1 MNKTSISQFVK
12 KYTLMIALAV
22 VILIFSILT
31 SGSILNP
38 QNINNLI
45 SQNAYVIILAVGM
58 LMTILTGG
66 NVDLSVGSIV
76 AMIGA
81 VAGKMMVTKGM
92 NIFLTM
98 FVCLFLGVVI
108 GMLQG
113 FIIAYIKVP
122 PFIATLGGMMIWRG
136 VALIILDGFTIS
148 PYPDTYLKIFNSYLP
163 NIFKSYEKLDL
174 TCLLIGIVGVIA
186 FAITKIGTYQKE
198 KKQTVKTT
206 TLAGTI
212 GSILII
218 GLIGMFVTYKLA
230 IYRGLPMILIY
241 ILIIIAIYHYYTSK
255 TVAGRYLYAVGG
267 NEKAAKLSGIDTE
280 RVYFKAYTNMGFLS
294 GLAALVVVAR
304 FNAASPTAGTGYEMD
319 AIASVFLGGASAYGG
334 TGSVIGAVI
343 GALFMGVLNNGMS
356 IMGIDANWQRVVKGT
371 VLLAAV
377 IFDVTSKRKKS

>member
-1 MNKTSISQFVK
+1 MNKTSVSQFIK
-12 KYTLMIALAV
+12 KYTLMIALGAV
-22 VILIFSILT
+22 VLIFAILT
-31 SGSILNP
+31 EGSILNP

-66 NVDLSVGSIV
+66 NVDLSVGSVV

-81 VAGKMMVTKGM
+81 VTGTLMVTNGM
-92 NIFLTM
+92 NIYLTM
-98 FVCLFLGVVI
+98 AISLGLGVLVGAI
-108 GMLQG
+108 QG

-148 PYPDTYLKIFNSYLP
+148 PYPDQYLNIFNSYFP
-163 NIFKSYEKLDL
+163 NFLGGPEGLDL
-174 TCLLIGIVGVIA
+174 TCLVIGIIGVA
-186 FAITKIGTYQKE
+186 VFAVLRYRTYAKE
-198 KKQTVKTT
+198 KNQTVKTT
-206 TLAGTI
+206 TLGGTI
-212 GSILII
+212 GSIVVVAAV
-218 GLIGMFVTYKLA
+218 GLYVTYKLA
-230 IYRGLPMILIY
+230 SYRGLPMILIY
-241 ILIIIAIYHYYTSK
+241 LFIIIAIYHYYTAK
-255 TVAGRYLYAVGG
+255 TVSGRYLYAVGG

-280 RVYFKAYTNMGFLS
+280 KVYFKAYTNMGFLS

-334 TGSVIGAVI
+334 TGTVIGAVI

-356 IMGIDANWQRVVKGT
+356 IMGIDANWQRVVKGV

-377 IFDVTSKRKKS
+377 IFDVISKRKKS